1 VRAVLR
7 TADQRR
13 LLAAGMLGF
22 FALGALQ
29 SLYGPA
35 FPSLVR
41 RFEVGLDAAGWT
53 VAAHFAGSFVTIAAA
68 GPLLARL
75 GYRLPLATGAVG
87 MAAGALVVAAAP
99 GWSWV
104 LAGAALGGLGFGLV
118 DVALNLLV
126 ARSFA
131 PNAAPALNLLNA
143 FFGVGSVVGPLAVA
157 AAFGDLRAPMVG
169 LVAVMAA
176 LFVLVVRL
184 PEPRRPGEASGRIPW
199 LAAGGFL
206 LFYFLY
212 VASEVGV
219 GSWVTVHLAPL
230 LGERTAA
237 VNASLYWG
245 AMTVGRL
252 LAAPL
257 SARVRP
263 ATLVLGASA
272 LALAAL
278 GAAHLPAL
286 APYAYPLVGLAFAP
300 IFPTGLAWLQRVFP
314 RRAELVASAVLA
326 AATLGP
332 VATSGPI
339 GWIVERAGPASVPSQ
354 LVVLT
359 GAMAIVVL
367 ALWRS
372 TRRA

>member
-1 VRAVLR
+1 
-7 TADQRR
+7 
-13 LLAAGMLGF
+13 
-22 FALGALQ
+22 
-29 SLYGPA
+29 
-35 FPSLVR
+35 
-41 RFEVGLDAAGWT
+41 
-53 VAAHFAGSFVTIAAA
+53 
-68 GPLLARL
+68 
-75 GYRLPLATGAVG
+75 
-87 MAAGALVVAAAP
+87 
-99 GWSWV
+99 
-104 LAGAALGGLGFGLV
+104 
-118 DVALNLLV
+118 
-126 ARSFA
+126 
-131 PNAAPALNLLNA
+131 
-143 FFGVGSVVGPLAVA
+143 
-157 AAFGDLRAPMVG
+157 
-169 LVAVMAA
+169 
-176 LFVLVVRL
+176 
-184 PEPRRPGEASGRIPW
+184 
-199 LAAGGFL
+199 
-206 LFYFLY
+206 
-212 VASEVGV
+212 
-219 GSWVTVHLAPL
+219 VHLAPL

-263 ATLVLGASA
+263 ATLVLGASI

-332 VATSGPI
+332 VATSGAI

-354 LVVLT
+354 LALLT
-359 GAMAIVVL
+359 GAMTIVVL